1 MNIKFLLLGTSLSFI
16 PLTVNAQCVAT
27 QDCTTLGYT
36 ETSCNGGK
44 GVKCPFGNKW
54 ACLGANEEEV
64 RDKLCQ
70 ELGFTLTCSGEN
82 QTGSNYSCNE
92 KFNYCN
98 CADGYGWKNGKCEK
112 VNTQPDYA
120 TCKVGALFYSDGSC
134 SNNKL
139 TNKELLGVV
148 VYEKNANQNGWVMT
162 INPIAKEIAWGIYGT
177 TTGITDKAASASCN
191 NTEKLVALGSDYA
204 AAYAANNYKAGNK
217 KWCLPAHDILD
228 NIDNTTNFTKINN
241 GIRVAGGTILG
252 DVSSGYEG
260 IWSSTEYSRY
270 IAWAF
275 QANTSNYFT
284 MVHEFSKASAAGT
297 MLSVRP
303 VFAF

>member
-1 MNIKFLLLGTSLSFI
+1 MPPLLYLFNTADIKSCYLLVVVDKKDGGFRSVDDFLDLIFTLIFEHPGLLVQTMSFI
-16 PLTVNAQCVAT
+16 
-27 QDCTTLGYT
+27 D
-36 ETSCNGGK
+36 
-44 GVKCPFGNKW
+44 NK
-54 ACLGANEEEV
+54 A
-64 RDKLCQ
+64 
-70 ELGFTLTCSGEN
+70 
-82 QTGSNYSCNE
+82 
-92 KFNYCN
+92 
-98 CADGYGWKNGKCEK
+98 
-112 VNTQPDYA
+112 
-120 TCKVGALFYSDGSC
+120 
-134 SNNKL
+134 
-139 TNKELLGVV
+139 
-148 VYEKNANQNGWVMT
+148 
-162 INPIAKEIAWGIYGT
+162 IKEIAWGIYGT